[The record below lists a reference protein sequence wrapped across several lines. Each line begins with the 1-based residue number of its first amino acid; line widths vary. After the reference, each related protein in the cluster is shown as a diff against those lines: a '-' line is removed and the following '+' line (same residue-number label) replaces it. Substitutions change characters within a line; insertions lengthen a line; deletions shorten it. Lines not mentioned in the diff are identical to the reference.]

1 MMWFPK
7 SFWQQIRASISL
19 RIFLI
24 VTMLVLVPAVFLFLG
39 SLALFEGAVREALNM
54 ELRTALDGAERD
66 ITSFLADLVAISG
79 VIANDPMVFKAVS
92 EETDLI
98 GQVRII
104 DKAVDGLLTPLPGN
118 DAIKYTLITK
128 AGLFSSWSR
137 NFNDYSFISDLPL
150 VKAASERSGHVV
162 WQGFTPSFVMEE
174 RSYSLV
180 ASLARSFPLESIGK
194 IDAGSLGVLILSA
207 ESEAF
212 KHYLADKRPG
222 SSYTTLLLS
231 ESGSVYVEATDRAV
245 PETVPRRIATEI
257 GSNIGKDTDIHM
269 HIGDYLVAERKLS
282 GLPQEFLNQGWSV
295 AVLYSY
301 GNVERRFVDIRSAFL
316 LAFTVMLVLALI
328 VVFFVSRRVVGP
340 IVSLSRIMEKWSP
353 DLGLVNISGK
363 EGAGGRETDHLDIV
377 RPDEIGALNRSF
389 RRMQENILELI
400 NGIQREHAV
409 RDLYRYRALRSQLNP
424 HFLFNSLNSI
434 RWLAIIRREDNI
446 VSAVDDLSNI
456 LAYSIGKNGDIS
468 TLRSELDSVKH
479 YLAIQNL
486 RYGGR
491 FLLET
496 RIPEEL
502 LEYEIPR
509 FMLQP
514 LVENCILHAYQ
525 GVAGEGLIEIEAESV
540 REDIFISVADRGTGL
555 DPAALERALDDD
567 RNRDRDAG
575 IGLRNIR
582 DMLALSYGE
591 NGRRAD
597 LSIMAREG
605 GGAVVRIL
613 LPKGLNCHSET
624 EET

>member
-1 MMWFPK
+1 MMWFSK

-162 WQGFTPSFVMEE
+162 WQGFTPSLVMEE

-540 REDIFISVADRGTGL
+540 REDIFISVADRDTGL